1 MHNLRKFA
9 YASFLKDAIF
19 LFFSVNLRKP
29 GTFSTRQIIWTV
41 GYKFLLGPKTQ
52 NLGLRIIGTRFG
64 CEKLVY
70 SGSKE
75 RLSRVVYCEQRLFK
89 WMSIFSLLL
98 LA

>member
-1 MHNLRKFA
+1 MHNPRKFA
-9 YASFLKDAIF
+9 YASFLTDAIS

-52 NLGLRIIGTRFG
+52 NLGLRIIGTRLHVDMRYVAEP
-64 CEKLVY
+64 CH
-70 SGSKE
+70 SIT
-75 RLSRVVYCEQRLFK
+75 VVPA
-89 WMSIFSLLL
+89 